1 MPPMSNEILSLS
13 TKFLVTFP
21 FRRFSEDWR
30 PRLIDAKTPLP
41 PFPSNTGMA
50 FDTLRQDVRYAV
62 RSLLR
67 APAFAIVTILT
78 LALGIGANSAIFSIV
93 NGVILRPLDYPKPD
107 QLMYLTTAFPNLGFD
122 QFWVSPPEF
131 FEFQELNQ
139 SFSEV
144 GAFRTGE
151 VNLTAGDRPLRVR
164 SASVSDELLRVL
176 GARPAEGRLFA
187 EGETDAAGPAPAPGA
202 PPPQPPA
209 IAILSHELWQ
219 SSFGGQPMVG
229 QMVEINGVRREVIGI
244 LEPGVDVMDSRAQ
257 VWLPLGLNPGNRQ
270 NRGNHFLYLVGRLKD
285 GVTQVQAQTELASL
299 LQNWGER
306 VGVTQHVFRP
316 APPPGSS
323 DAARPG
329 AGHVLQM
336 KPVQD
341 EIVGAAGRVIWVLQ
355 AAVALILL
363 IACANLA
370 NLMLARG
377 ESRRREFAVRAAL
390 GAGQGR
396 LLRQFLTEGVL
407 LSLAG
412 GAVGV
417 LLARVGVQA
426 LVHQYPD
433 SLPRTGNIGV
443 DATVLLFTLGL
454 SVVTGI
460 VFGLAPL
467 MQTRARGLVTAL
479 KEGTR
484 GSSGTLRHHVRRGLV
499 MAEVA
504 MAVMLVIGAGLLLRT
519 VYNLVNVDAGFERS
533 RLVTFSMSLP
543 PTSYP
548 QPATRA
554 QLYGRLLD
562 RLQEIP
568 GVSSASAMTG
578 LPPDR
583 PVDANDT
590 DIDGY
595 TAPPE
600 GPFENVDYYQ
610 FVMADYFETMGIPI
624 VQGRGFEAA
633 DAASS
638 GLVAVVNETLARTF
652 WKDRN
657 PIGQRLKPG
666 FGDQI
671 PWFTVVGV
679 ARDVKQGG
687 VDDKTGTEF
696 YFFVDQAANAPGP
709 LATAPAS
716 MNVVM
721 RTTLPAGA
729 LATAVEQAVREA
741 DPSVPVVR
749 LREMEDV
756 FAESISR
763 PRLLAQLLGGFAGLA
778 LLLAA
783 IGTFGVL
790 SYMVTERRRE
800 IGIRMALGANQGRVI
815 GLVVR
820 QGLIVVGVGLAAGLA
835 GALGLNRLF
844 ASLLFGVSATDPTT
858 FVAVAATI
866 GLVAAL
872 ACWLPAWRASRVEPT
887 VVLRDE

>member
-1 MPPMSNEILSLS
+1 
-13 TKFLVTFP
+13 
-21 FRRFSEDWR
+21 
-30 PRLIDAKTPLP
+30 
-41 PFPSNTGMA
+41 MA
-50 FDTLRQDVRYAV
+50 FDTLRQDVSYAV

-78 LALGIGANSAIFSIV
+78 LGLGIGANSAIFSIV

-139 SFSEV
+139 SFAEV

-209 IAILSHELWQ
+209 ITILSHELWQ

-257 VWLPLGLNPGNRQ
+257 VWLPLGLNPANRQ

-285 GVTQVQAQTELASL
+285 GVTEVQAQTELASL

-460 VFGLAPL
+460 AFGLAPL

-519 VYNLVNVDAGFERS
+519 VYNLVNVDAGFDRS

-543 PTSYP
+543 PASYP
-548 QPATRA
+548 QPAARA
-554 QLYGRLLD
+554 QLYTRLLD
-562 RLQEIP
+562 RLQQVP
-568 GVSSASAMTG
+568 GVLSASAMTG

-624 VQGRGFEAA
+624 VQGRGFEAT

-638 GLVAVVNETLARTF
+638 GLVAVVNETLVRTF

-721 RTTLPAGA
+721 RTTLPPAG

-749 LREMEDV
+749 LREMDDV
-756 FAESISR
+756 FAESISQ